1 MADSAPA
8 PIHIGVRVYIY
19 LAAAILILNFIVLV
33 VTVGALYD
41 TEDALVALVTLATV
55 LVFGNLAI
63 WFTCR
68 RCSAPD
74 LSGWKGLL
82 LMTAYMSTAMGGF
95 HRRSVSL
102 SIVAV
107 PAAIV
112 AIVISF
118 AITVLSVLRADPELA
133 HRNFRRLVFFY
144 YRYRMYQ

>member
-8 PIHIGVRVYIY
+8 LIRIGVRVYIY
-19 LAAAILILNFIVLV
+19 LAAAILILNFIMLV

-41 TEDALVALVTLATV
+41 IEDALVALVTLATV
-55 LVFGNLAI
+55 LVLGNLAI

-82 LMTAYMSTAMGGF
+82 LMTAYMSTAMGGI
-95 HRRSVSL
+95 HRRSMSL
-102 SIVAV
+102 FIVAV

-112 AIVISF
+112 AIVISL
-118 AITVLSVLRADPELA
+118 AITLVSVLRVDPELA
-133 HRNFRRLVFFY
+133 RRNFRRLVLFY
-144 YRYRMYQ
+144 YRHRMYQ